1 MVFHTFVSLNTAEMK
16 NLMTHKLGLAFT
28 GMALLLA
35 SCGSNATITKR
46 YHNRGFNIA
55 WGGGSSADGKNERP
69 ATKRVKLQSSATF
82 SEKITAESAQEN
94 SKPIDFVASSA
105 NVDVA
110 KGVAPQKMEPS
121 KMGSSVLKTT
131 VSNAK
136 FPSIIKPKLSKQ
148 VAVKNSPSKGDP
160 RDGKG
165 WGLSLVLCFVLGVL
179 GIHRFYLG
187 YTSIGLIQC
196 VIGVVGLLFA
206 EWIIG
211 LLSIWILIDFV
222 RILTYKL
229 EPKNSYYRD
238 GELFDR

>member
-69 ATKRVKLQSSATF
+69 TIKRVKPQSSTTF
-82 SEKITAESAQEN
+82 SEKITAESVIEN

-121 KMGSSVLKTT
+121 KMGSNVLKTT
-131 VSNAK
+131 VANAK
-136 FPSIIKPKLSKQ
+136 LPSIIKPKLSKQ

-196 VIGVVGLLFA
+196 AIGVVGLLFA

-222 RILTYKL
+222 RILTYDL

>member
-1 MVFHTFVSLNTAEMK
+1 MK

-110 KGVAPQKMEPS
+110 KGVAPQKMEPL
-121 KMGSSVLKTT
+121 KMGSNVLKTT
-131 VSNAK
+131 VA
-136 FPSIIKPKLSKQ
+136 
-148 VAVKNSPSKGDP
+148 
-160 RDGKG
+160 
-165 WGLSLVLCFVLGVL
+165 
-179 GIHRFYLG
+179 
-187 YTSIGLIQC
+187 
-196 VIGVVGLLFA
+196 
-206 EWIIG
+206 
-211 LLSIWILIDFV
+211 IDHQTEIV
-222 RILTYKL
+222 
-229 EPKNSYYRD
+229 
-238 GELFDR
+238 

>member
-1 MVFHTFVSLNTAEMK
+1 MK

-28 GMALLLA
+28 GMALFLA

-55 WGGGSSADGKNERP
+55 WGGGSSTDGKNDRP
-69 ATKRVKLQSSATF
+69 ATKRVKPKSSETF
-82 SEKITAESAQEN
+82 SEKITAESVQEN
-94 SKPIDFVASSA
+94 SKPINFVAISA

-121 KMGSSVLKTT
+121 KMGSNVLKTT
-131 VSNAK
+131 VANAK
-136 FPSIIKPKLSKQ
+136 LPSIIKPKLSKQ
-148 VAVKNSPSKGDP
+148 VAVKNSPSKSDP

-165 WGLSLVLCFVLGVL
+165 WGLSLVLALVLGVL

-187 YTSIGLIQC
+187 YTSIGLVLCI
-196 VIGVVGLLFA
+196 IGTVSLLLNLTTLLGLLF
-206 EWIIG
+206 
-211 LLSIWILIDFV
+211 IWSVIDFV
-222 RILTYKL
+222 RILTYDL
-229 EPKNSYYRD
+229 EPKDSYYRD

>member
-1 MVFHTFVSLNTAEMK
+1 MK
-16 NLMTHKLGLAFT
+16 ILMTQKLGLTFT
-28 GMALLLA
+28 AMALFLA

-69 ATKRVKLQSSATF
+69 ATKRVKPQSSATF
-82 SEKITAESAQEN
+82 SEKITVEAVQEN
-94 SKPIDFVASSA
+94 SKPIDFLASSA

-121 KMGSSVLKTT
+121 KMGSNVLKTT
-131 VSNAK
+131 VANAK
-136 FPSIIKPKLSKQ
+136 LPSIIKPKLSKQ
-148 VAVKNSPSKGDP
+148 VAVKKSPLKGDP
-160 RDGKG
+160 RDGKSLI
-165 WGLSLVLCFVLGVL
+165 LSLVLCVLLGVL

-196 VIGVVGLLFA
+196 AIGVVGLLFA

-211 LLSIWILIDFV
+211 LLSIWILIDFIRMV
-222 RILTYKL
+222 TFDL
-229 EPKNSYYRD
+229 EPNGGYYRD
-238 GELFDR
+238 GELLDR

>member
-1 MVFHTFVSLNTAEMK
+1 MK
-16 NLMTHKLGLAFT
+16 ILMTQKLGLTFT
-28 GMALLLA
+28 AMALFLA

-82 SEKITAESAQEN
+82 SEKITVESVQEN

-121 KMGSSVLKTT
+121 KMGSNVLKTT
-131 VSNAK
+131 VANAK
-136 FPSIIKPKLSKQ
+136 LPSIFKPKLSKQ

-165 WGLSLVLCFVLGVL
+165 WVLSLVLCVLLGVL

-187 YTSIGLIQC
+187 YTSIGLVLCI
-196 VIGVVGLLFA
+196 IGAVSILYNLNTLLGLLF
-206 EWIIG
+206 
-211 LLSIWILIDFV
+211 IWSLIDFV

>member
-1 MVFHTFVSLNTAEMK
+1 
-16 NLMTHKLGLAFT
+16 MTQKLGLTFT
-28 GMALLLA
+28 AMALFLA

-69 ATKRVKLQSSATF
+69 ATKRVKPQSSATF
-82 SEKITAESAQEN
+82 SEKITVEAVQEN
-94 SKPIDFVASSA
+94 SKPIDFLASSA

-121 KMGSSVLKTT
+121 KMGSNVLKTT
-131 VSNAK
+131 VANAK
-136 FPSIIKPKLSKQ
+136 LPSIIKPKLSKQ
-148 VAVKNSPSKGDP
+148 VAVKKSPLKGDP
-160 RDGKG
+160 RDGKSLI
-165 WGLSLVLCFVLGVL
+165 LSLVLCVLLGVL

-196 VIGVVGLLFA
+196 AIGVVGLLFA

-211 LLSIWILIDFV
+211 LLSIWILIDFIRMV
-222 RILTYKL
+222 TFDL
-229 EPKNSYYRD
+229 EPNGGYYRD
-238 GELFDR
+238 GELLDR

>member
-1 MVFHTFVSLNTAEMK
+1 
-16 NLMTHKLGLAFT
+16 
-28 GMALLLA
+28 
-35 SCGSNATITKR
+35 
-46 YHNRGFNIA
+46 
-55 WGGGSSADGKNERP
+55 
-69 ATKRVKLQSSATF
+69 
-82 SEKITAESAQEN
+82 
-94 SKPIDFVASSA
+94 
-105 NVDVA
+105 
-110 KGVAPQKMEPS
+110 MEPS

-131 VSNAK
+131 VANAK
-136 FPSIIKPKLSKQ
+136 LPSIIKPKLSKQ

>member
-1 MVFHTFVSLNTAEMK
+1 MK

-28 GMALLLA
+28 GMALFLA

-55 WGGGSSADGKNERP
+55 WGGGSSTDGKNDRP
-69 ATKRVKLQSSATF
+69 ATKRVKPKSSETF
-82 SEKITAESAQEN
+82 SEKITAESVQEN
-94 SKPIDFVASSA
+94 SKPINFVAISA

-110 KGVAPQKMEPS
+110 KGVAPQKMEPL
-121 KMGSSVLKTT
+121 KMGSNVLKTT
-131 VSNAK
+131 VANAK
-136 FPSIIKPKLSKQ
+136 LPSIIKPKLSKQ

-165 WGLSLVLCFVLGVL
+165 WGLSLVLALVLGVL

-187 YTSIGLIQC
+187 YTSIGLVLCI
-196 VIGVVGLLFA
+196 IGTVSLLLNLNTLLGLLF
-206 EWIIG
+206 
-211 LLSIWILIDFV
+211 IWSVIDFV
-222 RILTYKL
+222 RILTYDL
-229 EPKNSYYRD
+229 EPKDSYYRD